1 MSGIVDWHTHWLSP
15 RSLDFLQSRSEAPR
29 VLRDAAGNLSFEVNS
44 SVLTG
49 TLPIGPSFFDAATRL
64 AHIEQAGIAHQ
75 VISWPTT
82 LGVDPALQPA
92 EARELFAAY
101 NDDLAAL
108 VRQHP
113 QQLSGLAALTTSDID
128 WSARELQRAHHS
140 LGLIGAVL
148 PAGAFL
154 NLEGARRLAPIFEVA
169 QRQGSHIYLHTGL
182 AHASIPGQ
190 WAHPPASDSS
200 KARWLLESTSQFAA
214 AWITLGLS
222 DFLDAYPDVS
232 VQLAMLGGV
241 LPALL
246 GSLSESDAPP
256 AGVRKLYIDSAIIGT
271 DPDTLALAI
280 RHLGAERILF
290 GSDYPLQSSVQVLQ
304 QLRSDRRNGD
314 SLNSLLGSGQHLLDA
329 IHARQSA

>member
-15 RSLDFLQSRSEAPR
+15 RALEFLQRRQQPPR
-29 VLRDAAGNLSFEVNS
+29 VLRAADGALSFEVNS

-49 TLPIGPSFFDAATRL
+49 SLPIGPSFFDAATRL
-64 AHIEQAGIAHQ
+64 EHIAQAGIAHQ

-82 LGVDPALQPA
+82 LGVDPVLTPV
-92 EARELFAAY
+92 EAHELFGSY
-101 NDDLAAL
+101 NDDLATL

-113 QQLSGLAALTTSDID
+113 QQLSGLAALTTSDIA
-128 WSARELQRAHHS
+128 WSARELERAHNQ

-154 NLEGARRLAPIFEVA
+154 NLEGARQLTPIFEVA
-169 QRQGSHIYLHTGL
+169 QRLGSHIYLHTGL
-182 AHASIPGQ
+182 AHPSIPGQ
-190 WAHPPASDSS
+190 WAHPPACDSA

-246 GSLSESDAPP
+246 GSLSESDAPQT
-256 AGVRKLYIDSAIIGT
+256 GVRKLYIDSAIIGT

-304 QLRSDRRNGD
+304 QLRSDPRNGA
-314 SLNSLLGSGQHLLDA
+314 SLDTLLGSGQQLLDTL
-329 IHARQSA
+329 HARQSA